1 MQVEV
6 NVNVVNKNK
15 VIMLNVHREFDQL
28 VQHRKEMRQ
37 AIARCEEDIQYLQEN
52 VDLGIGDQEAQLTQ
66 LLSVMTTVAI
76 AKVAKRALDEMINER
91 KETLK
96 ALLN

>member
-1 MQVEV
+1 
-6 NVNVVNKNK
+6 
-15 VIMLNVHREFDQL
+15 MLTIHREFDQL
-28 VQHRKEMRQ
+28 VTHRKEMRE

-52 VDLGIGDQEAQLTQ
+52 VDLGIGDQDAQLTQ

-76 AKVAKRALDEMINER
+76 AKVAKRALDGMIEER
-91 KETLK
+91 RSSLK

>member
-1 MQVEV
+1 
-6 NVNVVNKNK
+6 
-15 VIMLNVHREFDQL
+15 MLNIHREFDQL
-28 VQHRKEMRQ
+28 ITHRKEMRE

-52 VDLGIGDQEAQLTQ
+52 VDLGIGDQDAQLTQ

-76 AKVAKRALDEMINER
+76 AKVAKRALDGMIEER
-91 KETLK
+91 RSSLK

>member
-1 MQVEV
+1 
-6 NVNVVNKNK
+6 
-15 VIMLNVHREFDQL
+15 MLNIHREFDQL
-28 VQHRKEMRQ
+28 VTHRKEMRE

-52 VDLGIGDQEAQLTQ
+52 VDLGIGDQDAHLTQ

-76 AKVAKRALDEMINER
+76 AKVAKKALDEMIEER
-91 KETLK
+91 RSSLK

>member
-1 MQVEV
+1 
-6 NVNVVNKNK
+6 
-15 VIMLNVHREFDQL
+15 MLNIHREFDQL
-28 VQHRKEMRQ
+28 VTHRKEMRE

-52 VDLGIGDQEAQLTQ
+52 VDLGIGDRDAQLTQ

-76 AKVAKRALDEMINER
+76 AKVAKKALDGMIEER
-91 KETLK
+91 RSSLK

>member
-1 MQVEV
+1 
-6 NVNVVNKNK
+6 
-15 VIMLNVHREFDQL
+15 MLNIHREFDQL
-28 VQHRKEMRQ
+28 VTHRKEMRE

-52 VDLGIGDQEAQLTQ
+52 VDLGIGDQDAQLTQ

-76 AKVAKRALDEMINER
+76 AKVAKKALDEMIEER
-91 KETLK
+91 RSSLK

>member
-1 MQVEV
+1 
-6 NVNVVNKNK
+6 
-15 VIMLNVHREFDQL
+15 MLNIHREFDQL
-28 VQHRKEMRQ
+28 VTHRKEMRE

-52 VDLGIGDQEAQLTQ
+52 VDLGISDQDAQLTQ

-76 AKVAKRALDEMINER
+76 AKVAKRALDGMIEER
-91 KETLK
+91 RSSLK

>member
-1 MQVEV
+1 
-6 NVNVVNKNK
+6 
-15 VIMLNVHREFDQL
+15 MLNIHREFDQL
-28 VQHRKEMRQ
+28 VTHRKEMRE

-52 VDLGIGDQEAQLTQ
+52 VDLGIGDQDAQLTQ

-76 AKVAKRALDEMINER
+76 AKVAKRALDGMIEER
-91 KETLK
+91 RSSLK

>member
-1 MQVEV
+1 
-6 NVNVVNKNK
+6 
-15 VIMLNVHREFDQL
+15 MLNIHREFDQL
-28 VQHRKEMRQ
+28 VTHRKEMRE

-66 LLSVMTTVAI
+66 LLSVMTTVAL
-76 AKVAKRALDEMINER
+76 AKIAKRALDEMIEER
-91 KETLK
+91 RSSLK

>member
-1 MQVEV
+1 
-6 NVNVVNKNK
+6 
-15 VIMLNVHREFDQL
+15 MLNIHREFDQL
-28 VQHRKEMRQ
+28 VTHRKEMRE

-52 VDLGIGDQEAQLTQ
+52 VDLGIGDQDAQLTQ

-76 AKVAKRALDEMINER
+76 AKVAKRALDGMIEER
-91 KETLK
+91 RSSLN

>member
-1 MQVEV
+1 
-6 NVNVVNKNK
+6 
-15 VIMLNVHREFDQL
+15 MLNIHREFDQL
-28 VQHRKEMRQ
+28 VAHRKEMRE

-52 VDLGIGDQEAQLTQ
+52 VDLGIGDEDAQLAQ

-76 AKVAKRALDEMINER
+76 AKVAKKALDEMIEER
-91 KETLK
+91 RQSLK

>member
-1 MQVEV
+1 
-6 NVNVVNKNK
+6 
-15 VIMLNVHREFDQL
+15 MLNIHREFDQL
-28 VQHRKEMRQ
+28 VTHRKEMRE

-66 LLSVMTTVAI
+66 LLSVLTTVAI
-76 AKVAKRALDEMINER
+76 AKVAKRALDEMIEER
-91 KETLK
+91 KQSLK

>member
-1 MQVEV
+1 
-6 NVNVVNKNK
+6 
-15 VIMLNVHREFDQL
+15 MLNIHREFDQL
-28 VQHRKEMRQ
+28 VTHRKEMRE

-52 VDLGIGDQEAQLTQ
+52 VDLGIGDQDAQLTQ

-76 AKVAKRALDEMINER
+76 AKVAKKALDGMIEER
-91 KETLK
+91 RSSLK